1 MKTDDAIVI
10 DGLQKTYGKVRA
22 VKGISIQVERGEI
35 FGFLGPNG
43 AGKTTT
49 IRCMLDVIRPTAGA
63 IRVLG
68 LDAQRDTHALHQRIG
83 YLPGDVRLPGEMTG
97 RQVISYFSR
106 LQGRQPILLNQLV
119 ERFDVELKR
128 PLKGYSKGM
137 RQKIGIVLAFMCNP
151 DVLILDEPT
160 SGLDPLLQRAFNEF
174 LLEEQARGKTIFM
187 SSHIMSDVEKIC
199 QRVAVIRKGELV
211 TLETVEGLREKAGYR
226 VIVEF
231 GDIITQDEL
240 VRIPGVSMVR
250 QTNSHYQF
258 NISGTMD
265 PLIKAPGTHEV
276 LRLQAE
282 EAPLEEVFLK
292 FYEDTGNAEN
302 TDTADKTSVGTL

>member
-1 MKTDDAIVI
+1 MKTEETAIVI
-10 DGLQKTYGKVRA
+10 DGLQKTYGKIRA
-22 VKGISIQVERGEI
+22 VKGISMQVERGEI

-106 LQGRQPILLNQLV
+106 LQGRQPVLLNDLV
-119 ERFDVELKR
+119 ARFDVEMKR
-128 PLKGYSKGM
+128 PIKGYSKGM
-137 RQKIGIVLAFMCNP
+137 RQKIGVVLAFMCDP

-160 SGLDPLLQRAFNEF
+160 SGLDPLLQKAFNEL

-187 SSHIMSDVEKIC
+187 SSHIMSDVEKVC
-199 QRVAVIRKGELV
+199 QRVAVIRGGEV
-211 TLETVEGLREKAGYR
+211 VALEAVETLREKAGQR
-226 VIVEF
+226 VSVEF
-231 GDIITQDEL
+231 GDLVTEDEL
-240 VRIPGVSMVR
+240 ERIPGVSMVR
-250 QTNSHYQF
+250 QHNGGYQF
-258 NISGTMD
+258 NVGGSMD
-265 PLIKAPGTHEV
+265 TLIKALAQHEV
-276 LRLQAE
+276 VRLQAE

-292 FYEDTGNAEN
+292 FYEEPQK
-302 TDTADKTSVGTL
+302 TAAQI